1 MFRGCE
7 GGPSESPPLSQRPSW
22 LSRRC
27 CGLPGSRTGARGGLN
42 LISTACTHSVP
53 RNRGCSRCF
62 RGPHS
67 LLRDWL
73 PAFSCKLIGRA
84 SRKLLP
90 CFLRELVVLCSW
102 LLESGSTP

>member
-1 MFRGCE
+1 MFRACE
-7 GGPSESPPLSQRPSW
+7 GGASESPPLSQRSSR

-27 CGLPGSRTGARGGLN
+27 FGPPGSRTGARGGLI
-42 LISTACTHSVP
+42 LISTECTHSVP

-84 SRKLLP
+84 RRRLPP
-90 CFLRELVVLCSW
+90 CFWRELVALCSR
-102 LLESGSTP
+102 LLESG